1 MTAAVAASR
10 PGRRRPRMVD
20 TPQFGGAVGLGHRRL
35 SIIDLST
42 GISPCGTPIARA
54 RSCSATK
61 STTIVTCATTSRA
74 GARGFSRPR
83 TPRSSSKAGVSK
95 ARRSPKLEGMF
106 AFAIWDLRTAEWI
119 WRTTGGDQAALLLSQ
134 PMPGTIA
141 FASEI
146 KPLLGLTANRGQL
159 AGPLRISALQLVSWA
174 SDHIRG
180 SIIWNPAIWSAG
192 NPPTAT
198 SVRDAIAALT
208 ASSDRFARPTLR
220 MPFGRSSIVR

>member
-1 MTAAVAASR
+1 M
-10 PGRRRPRMVD
+10 
-20 TPQFGGAVGLGHRRL
+20 FNEIYNYRRL
-35 SIIDLST
+35 RNDLE
-42 GISPCGTPIARA
+42 
-54 RSCSATK
+54 
-61 STTIVTCATTSRA
+61 SR
-74 GARGFSRPR
+74 GARFLTASD
-83 TPRSSSKAGVSK
+83 TEVI
-95 ARRSPKLEGMF
+95 LEGWRIEGE
-106 AFAIWDLRTAEWI
+106 AIHQAGRNVRLRHLGSAHRGMDLARPVGI
-119 WRTTGGDQAALLLSQ
+119 KPLYLSQ

-146 KPLLGLTANRGQL
+146 KPLLADRKPYSQL

-180 SIIWNPAIWSAG
+180 IRHLEPGHLVRWNPT
-192 NPPTAT
+192 TAT